1 MSRAT
6 TFPHMTKH
14 TRAATAF
21 GAVCGNALA
30 SARLLRRCLHCKK
43 SCISC
48 LKACKDASKE
58 KRREGRELCFVV
70 FVMVALVSG
79 MLAFF
84 ATVMA

>member
-1 MSRAT
+1 MPPLLSVQS
-6 TFPHMTKH
+6 
-14 TRAATAF
+14 
-21 GAVCGNALA
+21 AVTPLA
-30 SARLLRRCLHCKK
+30 SAGLLRRCLRCKK
-43 SCISC
+43 GCISC